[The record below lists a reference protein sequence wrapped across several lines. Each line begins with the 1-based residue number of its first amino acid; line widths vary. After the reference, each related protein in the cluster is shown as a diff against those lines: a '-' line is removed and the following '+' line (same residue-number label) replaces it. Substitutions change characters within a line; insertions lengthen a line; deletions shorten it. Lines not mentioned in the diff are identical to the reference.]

1 MFSKLKIGQRLI
13 TLIAVQ
19 AIILLFVGI
28 ISVYGLRTGTES
40 TKELDKAVTTST
52 QLGYI
57 IEPVRTDF
65 VDTVNSLYNGKL
77 TWVEA
82 GERLKFAR
90 QDLEKS
96 WTDFIDSLSGDE
108 LEFINSVLKPYLGDV
123 ESAMD
128 KFQSIIGTEDRA
140 GLESFA
146 LDEVESDIAPF
157 ISSAQASVA
166 EQNLVSNN
174 ILFESSQR
182 EKSILIITIAAFVVG
197 IFFSSVL
204 GILIFQSIAS
214 PILAISNTVH
224 KVSEGD
230 ISARTNI
237 AGTDELATLGQTLDD
252 LLQDKMATLDRS
264 EKENKVLNDS
274 IINLLRAVSLLSQ
287 RDLTINLPVTEDV
300 TGPLA
305 DAINKLTRDT
315 STVLAK
321 VTTVAEHV
329 EAASEQV
336 DSKAN
341 FVKNV
346 AMTQQQ
352 DLART
357 AQELAQASIELNNI
371 VAAAKQCNQIAEQAG
386 KSTQTATETVTD
398 TLQGMTTIRETINE
412 AGKRIKRLG
421 ERSQEINTVV
431 DLIKDIAERTHVLA
445 LNSSVQAAAAGEAG
459 RGFAVIADEV
469 QRLAENAKRAT
480 GEISSLVKNIQIE
493 TNDTMTTM
501 EKTIGYVV
509 EGSKLAESA
518 GRQMN
523 ETQQITSTLVA
534 AVKEI
539 AANTEKQAE
548 ISGQLRERA
557 QIINQ
562 STHDTAK
569 QLDEQLI
576 QTKSLTDFCKQL
588 ISSVKIFKL
597 PTSVIQSG
605 QPVQIQSFQSMM

>member
-1 MFSKLKIGQRLI
+1 
-13 TLIAVQ
+13 
-19 AIILLFVGI
+19 
-28 ISVYGLRTGTES
+28 
-40 TKELDKAVTTST
+40 
-52 QLGYI
+52 
-57 IEPVRTDF
+57 
-65 VDTVNSLYNGKL
+65 
-77 TWVEA
+77 
-82 GERLKFAR
+82 
-90 QDLEKS
+90 
-96 WTDFIDSLSGDE
+96 
-108 LEFINSVLKPYLGDV
+108 
-123 ESAMD
+123 
-128 KFQSIIGTEDRA
+128 
-140 GLESFA
+140 
-146 LDEVESDIAPF
+146 
-157 ISSAQASVA
+157 
-166 EQNLVSNN
+166 
-174 ILFESSQR
+174 
-182 EKSILIITIAAFVVG
+182 
-197 IFFSSVL
+197 
-204 GILIFQSIAS
+204 
-214 PILAISNTVH
+214 AISNTVH
-224 KVSEGD
+224 QVSHGD
-230 ISARTNI
+230 ISVRTELE
-237 AGTDELATLGQTLDD
+237 GTDELATLGRTLDN
-252 LLQDKMATLDRS
+252 LLSDKMATLDQS
-264 EKENKVLNDS
+264 EKENKILNNS
-274 IINLLRAVSLLSQ
+274 IISLLRAVSLLSQ

-315 STVLAK
+315 STVLAN
-321 VTTVAEHV
+321 VTAVAEHV

-386 KSTQTATETVTD
+386 KSTQTAAETVTN
-398 TLQGMTTIRETINE
+398 TLQGMNTIRETINE

-501 EKTIGYVV
+501 ERTIGYVV
-509 EGSKLAESA
+509 DGSKLAESA

-523 ETQQITSTLVA
+523 ETQQITSALVA

-539 AANTEKQAE
+539 AANTERQAD
-548 ISGQLRERA
+548 ISSQLRERA

-562 STHDTAK
+562 STHDTAR
-569 QLDEQLI
+569 QLDEQLV

-597 PTSVIQSG
+597 PASLPQAAHTVK
-605 QPVQIQSFQSMM
+605 QIQSIQTVQSI

>member
-13 TLIAVQ
+13 ILIAVQ
-19 AIILLFVGI
+19 AIVLLFVGI
-28 ISVYGLRTGTES
+28 ISIYGLRVSTES
-40 TKELDKAVTTST
+40 TRELDKAVTTST

-65 VDTVNSLYNGKL
+65 VDTVKNLYNG
-77 TWVEA
+77 TVSWEEA
-82 GERLKFAR
+82 GGKLEFAQR
-90 QDLEKS
+90 DLEQS
-96 WTDFIDSLSGDE
+96 WNSFIDSLSAAE
-108 LEFINSVLKPYLGDV
+108 LEFISSVLTPYLDDV
-123 ESAMD
+123 EAAMAEL
-128 KFQSIIGTEDRA
+128 KTIIAARDEIR
-140 GLESFA
+140 LESFA
-146 LDEVESDIAPF
+146 LNRLESAVVPF

-174 ILFESSQR
+174 ILYESRQR
-182 EKSILIITIAAFVVG
+182 EKSILVITIVAFIAG
-197 IFFSSVL
+197 IFVSSML

-214 PILAISNTVH
+214 PIRAISDTVH
-224 KVSEGD
+224 RVSEGD
-230 ISARTNI
+230 ITARTELE
-237 AGTDELATLGQTLDD
+237 GSDELAVLGRTLDD
-252 LLQDKMATLDRS
+252 LLRDKMATLDQS
-264 EKENKVLNDS
+264 ERENKILNDS

-287 RDLTINLPVTEDV
+287 RDLTVNLPVTEDV

-305 DAINKLTRDT
+305 DAINKLTHDT

-321 VTTVAEHV
+321 VTAVAERV
-329 EAASEQV
+329 ERASEQV

-346 AMTQQQ
+346 AMNQQQ
-352 DLART
+352 DLAKT
-357 AQELAQASIELNNI
+357 AQELAQASKELNEI
-371 VAAAKQCNQIAEQAG
+371 VAAAKQCNQIAERAG
-386 KSTQTATETVTD
+386 QSTQVATESVAN
-398 TLQGMTTIRETINE
+398 TLQGMNTIRETINE

-469 QRLAENAKRAT
+469 QRLAENSKRAT

-509 EGSKLAESA
+509 DGSKLAESA

-523 ETQQITSTLVA
+523 ETQQITQALVA

-539 AANTEKQAE
+539 AANTERQAE
-548 ISGQLRERA
+548 ISSQLQERA

-562 STHDTAK
+562 STHDTARE
-569 QLDEQLI
+569 LDEQLV
-576 QTKSLTDFCKQL
+576 QTRSLADFCKQL
-588 ISSVKIFKL
+588 ISSVRIFKL
-597 PTSVIQSG
+597 PPTLTQSVQS
-605 QPVQIQSFQSMM
+605 V